1 MALTTYA
8 QLKSAVAD
16 WLERS
21 DLSDRV
27 GDFITL
33 AESRLNRVLRLR
45 LMESDQSLVATPG
58 SRMILLP
65 LGFREPVALWREAA
79 GGRQALSFVDVASLE
94 AQASAGQPQ
103 HWTVDGGFL
112 AFERP
117 CDQAYGFT
125 LRMLGRLALSDVAPS
140 NAVLADYPDLYLFG
154 ALVEAAPYLRDAEM
168 LSLFAAR
175 FDAALAEVR
184 MKEARSRALA
194 NLRFDPGLLPLRS
207 MSAGLTC

>member
-45 LMESDQSLVATPG
+45 LMESDQSLAATPG
-58 SRMILLP
+58 SRMIALP
-65 LGFREPVALWREAA
+65 VGFREPVALWLETA
-79 GGRQALSFVDVASLE
+79 GGRRALSFVDAAGLE
-94 AQASAGQPQ
+94 ASASAGQPQ
-103 HWTVDGGFL
+103 HWTIDGGNL

-117 CDQAYGFT
+117 CDQAYGLT
-125 LRMLGRLALSDVAPS
+125 LRMLGRLALSDGAPS

-175 FDAALAEVR
+175 FEAALAEAR

-194 NLRFDPGLLPLRS
+194 TLSFDPGILPMRPV
-207 MSAGLTC
+207 SASLPC